1 MLRRRRFFL
10 TLKNVTRVDDR
21 RRIDRDVSFVN
32 VTNDAFFIDQESG
45 AISKA
50 LLLIKNTIIFDD
62 GSFEVAEEREGDS
75 DLLCEFAVGG
85 NTVNTETKNLSVG
98 CFEFS
103 DISLIRF

>member
-1 MLRRRRFFL
+1 ML
-10 TLKNVTRVDDR
+10 KHVTRVDDG

-32 VTNDAFFIDQESG
+32 VTNDAFFVDQESG

-50 LLLIKNTIIFDD
+50 LLLIKNAIVFDD
-62 GSFEVAEEREGDS
+62 GAFEVAEDREGNS
-75 DLLCEFAVGG
+75 NLLCKFAVGG
-85 NTVNTETKNLSVG
+85 NTVYTQTKNLSVG

>member
-1 MLRRRRFFL
+1 MLKR
-10 TLKNVTRVDDR
+10 VTRVDDGR
-21 RRIDRDVSFVN
+21 GIDRDVSFVD
-32 VTNDAFFIDQESG
+32 VTNDAFFVDQESG

-50 LLLIKNTIIFDD
+50 LLFVKNAIVFDD
-62 GSFEVAEEREGDS
+62 GALEVTENREGNS

-85 NTVNTETKNLSVG
+85 NTVYTQTKNLSVG